1 MLRNAANSKGGLM
14 TEMTLVEAVNM
25 ALARAMEDDPNVVVF
40 GEDVGVNGGVFRATV
55 GLQQRFGPERCSI
68 RRLPNSLSAD
78 SASAW
83 RHKG

>member
-1 MLRNAANSKGGLM
+1 MP
-14 TEMTLVEAVNM
+14 EMTLVDAVNM

-55 GLQQRFGPERCSI
+55 GLQQRSDRSACSI

-83 RHKG
+83 RHKA